1 MDLFIDSRIDYWT
14 LNIWTINVI
23 IFSIISDRKKV
34 YLHGEIFEVNIYL
47 SYESSINNIYKF

>member
-23 IFSIISDRKKV
+23 IFSIISDKKKV
-34 YLHGEIFEVNIYL
+34 YFYGEIFEVIIYL
-47 SYESSINNIYKF
+47 SYSWSVNNLYKF